1 LDDPTWLYA
10 IVFDDGRR
18 DPAQTLDDAI
28 RRAAMA
34 AVSGRTAVFIERGS
48 AVILGGA
55 ELTDAIAQRTVGGIA
70 L

>member
-1 LDDPTWLYA
+1 LDEPTWLYA

-34 AVSGRTAVFIERGS
+34 AAAPLSSSS
-48 AVILGGA
+48 AVLRSFQGA
-55 ELTDAIAQRTVGGIA
+55 QN
-70 L
+70 